1 MAINF
6 NGEFTVATTREEAF
20 AILSETQKFAPLLPT
35 YKSHELNDDGSVDIK
50 LNVGVGKVR
59 GTGTVNL
66 MLTESIR
73 PERAS
78 YEGKGKV
85 MGGVFNLIAAFDL
98 EDAGP
103 GEILVKW
110 TGELVIFGKLMSMA
124 GGMIKPIANRDIAR
138 MIEAIR
144 IALSGEEEVVAA
156 VEAAEPAVGWFKAFM
171 NKLASF
177 FRGILRTGK

>member
-1 MAINF
+1 MAFNF

-20 AILSETQKFAPLLPT
+20 EILSDTQKFAPLLPT
-35 YKSHELNDDGSVDIK
+35 YRSHELREDGSVDVV

-66 MLTESIR
+66 VLTESIR
-73 PERAS
+73 PERAN

-85 MGGVFNLIAAFDL
+85 MGGVFNLVAGFDL

-110 TGELVIFGKLMSMA
+110 TGDLVIFGKLMSMA
-124 GGMIKPIANRDIAR
+124 GGMIKPIAKRDITR
-138 MIEAIR
+138 MIAAIQV
-144 IALSGEEEVVAA
+144 ALGGEEEVVAA
-156 VEAAEPAVGWFKAFM
+156 VATAEPSVGWFKTFM

-177 FRGILRTGK
+177 FRGILRKGK